1 MGYLIMLYNGFHF
14 YSFIYAPYEER
25 FEIFI
30 AATKASEP
38 TLSAILQQKYNFYL
52 KKPNL
57 SLSFFK
63 LEHLQME
70 TCAQKKEMKHY

>member
-1 MGYLIMLYNGFHF
+1 M
-14 YSFIYAPYEER
+14 
-25 FEIFI
+25 FI

-38 TLSAILQQKYNFYL
+38 ALSAILQQKYNFYL